1 MIHTFTVKNIE
12 TIAKILDTDAKP
24 LGEDVFRLEL
34 KHTESDR
41 KLALEIHL
49 GLDIQG
55 NSMNMVSV
63 YAIILF
69 SNYNCTAFVA
79 SEIYIR

>member
-41 KLALEIHL
+41 KI
-49 GLDIQG
+49 
-55 NSMNMVSV
+55 S
-63 YAIILF
+63 
-69 SNYNCTAFVA
+69 
-79 SEIYIR
+79 IRNPSWSRCSGRFNEYGFGVCK